1 LREIPRF
8 DALLSDFLKAGVTRV
23 TNVEFRDSQI
33 RKHRDEARLLAIK
46 AAQEKARLLAGQIG
60 QSIGPAYSIT
70 ETTSDY
76 TPRAMTQNVS
86 SVGGTVSD
94 RESDS
99 AIAPGL
105 ISITAQVSVSFRL
118 Q

>member
-1 LREIPRF
+1 M
-8 DALLSDFLKAGVTRV
+8 
-23 TNVEFRDSQI
+23 
-33 RKHRDEARLLAIK
+33 AIK
-46 AAQEKARLLAGQIG
+46 AAQEKARLLAGEIG

-76 TPRAMTQNVS
+76 TPRAMTQNVT

-94 RESDS
+94 RDSDS

-105 ISITAQVSVSFRL
+105 ISISAQVSVSFRL